1 MPFGQI
7 PLSSPLKNPEPRR
20 WIVITLK
27 ALPKKN
33 YIQMVKPLVAY
44 QKRWVLQKH
53 LTMCMQFEIEL

>member
-27 ALPKKN
+27 ALPKKKL
-33 YIQMVKPLVAY
+33 YTDGQTISRLSET
-44 QKRWVLQKH
+44 LG
-53 LTMCMQFEIEL
+53 LTKTLNNVHAI